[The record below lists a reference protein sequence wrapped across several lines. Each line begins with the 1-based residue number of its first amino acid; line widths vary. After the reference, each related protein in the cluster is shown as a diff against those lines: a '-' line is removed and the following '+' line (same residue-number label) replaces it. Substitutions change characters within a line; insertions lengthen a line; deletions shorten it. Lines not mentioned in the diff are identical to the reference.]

1 MPKTLADVAPQELAD
16 YKGMWVDV
24 PHKPHPVIYMGD
36 FESTGE
42 IKHGARIF
50 DPRYGDNYCRL
61 DDCTLR
67 PDLPRAWPPDGTP
80 VAGDWEYAVQY
91 KTPDGWAYS
100 RESWDCRWQE
110 SEAAQEVRALR
121 DHPGEETRIVRRLV
135 SQPEVME
142 P

>member
-1 MPKTLADVAPQELAD
+1 MCL
-16 YKGMWVDV
+16 
-24 PHKPHPVIYMGD
+24 YMGPD
-36 FESTGE
+36 VTPEQTGVFAYPGSA
-42 IKHGARIF
+42 IPMRVF
-50 DPRYGDNYCRL
+50 LNRVTPRF
-61 DDCTLR
+61 
-67 PDLPRAWPPDGTP
+67 DLPRAWPPDGTP

-91 KTPDGWAYS
+91 KTPDGWEYS

-110 SEAAQEVRALR
+110 SEAVQEVRALR

>member
-1 MPKTLADVAPQELAD
+1 MTKTLADMTEEERANCA
-16 YKGMWVDV
+16 GMWAETLDGLAIIIEPFYTDGALDTTVV
-24 PHKPHPVIYMGD
+24 FSLKPKVGIQQ
-36 FESTGE
+36 
-42 IKHGARIF
+42 RIAVYVT
-50 DPRYGDNYCRL
+50 PRF
-61 DDCTLR
+61 
-67 PDLPRAWPPDGTP
+67 DLPRAWPPDGTP

-91 KTPDGWAYS
+91 KTPDGWEYS

-135 SQPEVME
+135 GVPEVME